1 MSELDKLAAGE
12 WYQFKD
18 AEVAAQKARA
28 AKLCQEFNQIDA
40 TNPDAQ
46 TARFKRFL
54 VVTVAI
60 FPFKQTLIV
69 IMVVIFMLVIIFLV
83 IIT

>member
-18 AEVAAQKARA
+18 AEVAAQKRGLPSYVKSSIRSMQQIQMR
-28 AKLCQEFNQIDA
+28 KL
-40 TNPDAQ
+40 P
-46 TARFKRFL
+46 RFKRFL